1 MPSIRQN
8 PEQQKALEDVT
19 TALAELKSMNI
30 LSDGEWA
37 NSVTLSFSNGGTGR
51 GSTLKVQIDANAKED
66 EKDIAAI
73 LRVLQG
79 RRARIAK
86 DALARAEKFDIR
98 LDEEEEATLRGELP
112 QKKSRKKNT
121 SEAAE
126 APDAIAV
133 TAEQTNTNE
142 GDPEQ
147 SHAGFTGV
155 GENAPQEEV
164 PQNGPVQAP
173 AAQAEVFDAD
183 AFASDDD
190 HAASEGDEDAEL
202 EKALGQFGSI

>member
-8 PEQQKALEDVT
+8 PEQQKALEDIT

-112 QKKSRKKNT
+112 QKKSRKKNA
-121 SEAAE
+121 SE
-126 APDAIAV
+126 APDATAV
-133 TAEQTNTNE
+133 ASEQTNTNE
-142 GDPEQ
+142 ETTEQ
-147 SHAGFTGV
+147 SPAGFTGV
-155 GENAPQEEV
+155 GENATQEEV
-164 PQNGPVQAP
+164 PQNESVQAP
-173 AAQAEVFDAD
+173 AAQPEAFDAD

>member
-112 QKKSRKKNT
+112 QKKSRKKNA
-121 SEAAE
+121 SE
-126 APDAIAV
+126 APDATAV
-133 TAEQTNTNE
+133 ASEQTNTNE
-142 GDPEQ
+142 GTTEQ
-147 SHAGFTGV
+147 NPAGFTGV
-155 GENAPQEEV
+155 GENATQEEV

-173 AAQAEVFDAD
+173 AAQAEAFDAD

>member
-8 PEQQKALEDVT
+8 PEQQKALEDIT

-51 GSTLKVQIDANAKED
+51 GGTLKVQIDANAKED

-112 QKKSRKKNT
+112 QKKSRKKNA
-121 SEAAE
+121 SE
-126 APDAIAV
+126 APDATAV
-133 TAEQTNTNE
+133 ASEQTNTNE
-142 GDPEQ
+142 ETTEQ
-147 SHAGFTGV
+147 SPAGFTGD
-155 GENAPQEEV
+155 GENATQEEV

-173 AAQAEVFDAD
+173 AAQAEAFDAD

>member
-8 PEQQKALEDVT
+8 PEQQKALEDIT

-112 QKKSRKKNT
+112 QKKSRKKNA
-121 SEAAE
+121 SE
-126 APDAIAV
+126 APDATAV
-133 TAEQTNTNE
+133 ASEQTNTNE
-142 GDPEQ
+142 ETTEQ

-155 GENAPQEEV
+155 GENATQEEV

-173 AAQAEVFDAD
+173 AAQAEAFDAD

>member
-8 PEQQKALEDVT
+8 PEQQKALEDIT

-112 QKKSRKKNT
+112 QKKSRKKNA
-121 SEAAE
+121 SE
-126 APDAIAV
+126 APDATAV
-133 TAEQTNTNE
+133 ASEQTNTNE
-142 GDPEQ
+142 ETTEP

-155 GENAPQEEV
+155 GENATQEEV

-173 AAQAEVFDAD
+173 AAQAEAFDAD

>member
-8 PEQQKALEDVT
+8 PEQQKALEDIT

-37 NSVTLSFSNGGTGR
+37 NSVTLSFSNGSTGR

-112 QKKSRKKNT
+112 QKKSRKKNA
-121 SEAAE
+121 SE
-126 APDAIAV
+126 APDATAV
-133 TAEQTNTNE
+133 ASEQTNTNE
-142 GDPEQ
+142 GALEQ

-155 GENAPQEEV
+155 GENATQEEV

-173 AAQAEVFDAD
+173 AAQAEAFDAD
-183 AFASDDD
+183 AFVSDDD
-190 HAASEGDEDAEL
+190 HVASEGDEDAEL